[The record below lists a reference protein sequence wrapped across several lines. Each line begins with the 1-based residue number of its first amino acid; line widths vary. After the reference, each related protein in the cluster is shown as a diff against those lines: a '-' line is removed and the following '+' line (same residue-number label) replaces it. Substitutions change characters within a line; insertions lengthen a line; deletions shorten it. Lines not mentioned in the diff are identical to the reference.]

1 MKEKSEF
8 IFLFFTVILIIA
20 FQINFSKKCLVYL
33 VESVLSEHAD
43 FKAVIENV
51 LDKLISSCVEHM
63 KDSNVPPGKGEF

>member
-1 MKEKSEF
+1 MNSF
-8 IFLFFTVILIIA
+8 FLFFTVILIIA